1 MTQFPL
7 PDIVLLLLGFA
18 VLTTDLFA
26 RNKDHAYHLAWL
38 GLLAV
43 SLLICLQPHDREF
56 IYLGTYRVTG
66 LALLFKQFFTL
77 SALLTLLLA
86 RSYFTGRGDQKDAMA
101 HGGEFCAIVLFCTF
115 GMFTVVSA
123 SDLLTLFIGMELATI
138 PLYVLTRFRKGD
150 DVGAEAATK
159 YIIMGSLS
167 TCIGLFGYSFLY
179 GRAGSLTFEALARF
193 TAAQSADPLL
203 HLGIVLILVATGFK
217 LTLVPFHMWA
227 PDVYEGAPTPVTAFL
242 SVSSKAT
249 AVGFLVILF
258 FGPLAP
264 AVENLQKMLLLL
276 AGVTMTVGNLGAMRQ
291 SNLRRFMAYSS
302 IAQAGYLIM
311 ALAGQADLAKYAIL
325 YYLPVYAVAN
335 FAVFFIIAIVGR
347 ERGENLAAL
356 RGLGKQHPGLAAIL
370 MLAMFSLAGIPPL
383 AGFTGKFML
392 FAAAAKQG
400 FYGMVLFA
408 ALNSTISLYYY
419 LLLIKEAYISKPHGE
434 LQPLEISLMQKTS
447 LLPLTL
453 AMLLLGVLP
462 MLTTAIMV
470 NS

>member
-1 MTQFPL
+1 MNIFPL
-7 PDIVLLLLGFA
+7 QDIVLLLLGFA
-18 VLTTDLFA
+18 VLAVDLFS
-26 RNKDHAYHLAWL
+26 RNRAASFHTAWL
-38 GLLAV
+38 GLAVV
-43 SLLICLQPHDREF
+43 SLIICLQPHDRETL
-56 IYLGTYRVTG
+56 YLGTYLVDG
-66 LALLFKQFFTL
+66 FSLLFKQFFTL

-86 RSYFTGRGDQKDAMA
+86 RSYFTGRGDQKGPLANS
-101 HGGEFCAIVLFCTF
+101 GEFSVIIIFCTF
-115 GMFTVVSA
+115 GMFTVVS
-123 SDLLTLFIGMELATI
+123 SRDLLTLFIGMELATI
-138 PLYVLTRFRKGD
+138 PLYVLSGFRKGD
-150 DVGAEAATK
+150 DQGAEAATK
-159 YIIMGSLS
+159 YIVMGSLS

-179 GRAGSLTFEALARF
+179 GRAGALTFDAVATY
-193 TAAQSADPLL
+193 TASNTGDPLL
-203 HLGIVLILVATGFK
+203 HLGVVLILVATGFK

-249 AVGFLVILF
+249 AVAFLLILF

-264 AVENLQKMLLLL
+264 AVPNLQNMLLLL

-291 SNLRRFMAYSS
+291 NNLRRFMAYSS
-302 IAQAGYLIM
+302 IAQAGYIVM
-311 ALAGQADLAKYAIL
+311 ALAGQAQLAKGAIL
-325 YYLPVYAVAN
+325 YYLPVYAAAN

-347 ERGENLAAL
+347 ERGENFAAL

-370 MLAMFSLAGIPPL
+370 MLCMFSLAGIPPL

-408 ALNSTISLYYY
+408 ALNSTVSLYYY
-419 LLLIKEAYISKPHGE
+419 LLIIKEAYIKEPENE
-434 LQPLEISLMQKTS
+434 LGALEISLAQKSS

-462 MLTTAIMV
+462 MLTTAIMGI
-470 NS
+470 